1 MKKIGI
7 TGSLASGK
15 TTAGKH
21 LALKKGPLFNADEV
35 VKKIYSKPYFKKLIF
50 RKFGIRNA
58 NIKKQLKNKIL
69 QNNQHLL
76 KLEKII
82 HPLVRK
88 EMQKFITRNKKKKFL
103 FFEIPLLIESK
114 LMKNFDTIF
123 FIRSKKSTRM
133 KRFKSKGGNVRL
145 FNLLNNKQLS
155 DAKKARYCNHIVV
168 NEKNLNFLKK
178 TLSGIFK
185 QYE

>member
-21 LALKKGPLFNADEV
+21 LALTKGPLFNADEV
-35 VKKIYSKPYFKKLIF
+35 VKKIYSKPYFRKLIF

-58 NIKKQLKNKIL
+58 NIKKELKKKIL
-69 QNNQHLL
+69 LNKQHLH

-82 HPLVRK
+82 HPIVRK

-103 FFEIPLLIESK
+103 FFEIPLLIENK

-123 FIRSKKSTRM
+123 FIKSKKSTRI
-133 KRFKSKGGNVRL
+133 KRFKSKGGNLRL

-168 NEKNLNFLKK
+168 NEKNLKFLKK

>member
-1 MKKIGI
+1 MKIGI
-7 TGSLASGK
+7 TGSLSSGK
-15 TTAGKH
+15 SSVAKI
-21 LALKKGPLFNADEV
+21 LSKNKKLLFSADDAV
-35 VKKIYSKPYFKKLIF
+35 KNLYLDNKFKKKIKKKFKIK
-50 RKFGIRNA
+50 RK
-58 NIKKQLKNKIL
+58 NIKKEIKLR
-69 QNNQHLL
+69 LL
-76 KLEKII
+76 KKEISIKELGAII
-82 HPLVRK
+82 HPFVRK
-88 EMQKFITRNKKKKFL
+88 RMKEFHQKNIKKEII

-123 FIRSKKSTRM
+123 FIKSKKRTRI
-133 KRFKSKGGNVRL
+133 KRFKSKGGNLRL

-168 NEKNLNFLKK
+168 NEKNLKFLKK